1 MHRTPYWSDYLTKP
15 DEQVEQPTITKPQS
29 LVASEPVLSKN
40 VPQKPHAPTE
50 SGQSGNFQSDGRRN
64 TGRRNNSIS
73 TNNLAGRSIGNRRAQ
88 IKPRHAPTAPTPE
101 TPALTNYLHH
111 LGEQVM
117 TEHASQQRDTPAEP
131 HVTRNY
137 QNDGRRN
144 ATRRNNSISPINLA
158 ARSIG
163 NRRTR
168 SNLQHAPTAPP
179 STHETH
185 SLTYF
190 LRNLGEQVVTE
201 HASPERDTTVEPQLT
216 SSDRNEGRTNAGRG
230 KNAVLPDESASPSIG
245 DNSARAEQAMQPVT
259 RTITHPYWTVWLSW
273 LVMHIKRPNSS
284 QRLSGTEAH
293 PSETNAYSHSG
304 MTLGIWG
311 YYFAAKLTLFWMNL
325 ISFHPLEN
333 LALAGLIL
341 FFSAS
346 RFLRRIKNALIF
358 VSALSL
364 LYYDSWLPPIARV
377 IARAPSLADF
387 KLIYLLELTTRFI
400 SLPVIAI
407 LLGVSLVY
415 WIVSYRL
422 RSGALVIACLAA
434 LSLFEYQLPNWITNP
449 SSTAEQTTSA
459 DKPKPN
465 LDQIAQAF
473 FAHEAQRSVSLPAP
487 HDDAVPFDLIFIQ
500 VCSLSWD
507 DLRYAGLDQHPLW
520 QRFDILLTNFNSA
533 TSYSGPAAIRLLR
546 ATCGQPEH
554 SSMYSTTHDN
564 CYLLNSLSN
573 NGYETNFAMNHDGK
587 FDDLLGQIKSYGQ
600 VAAPPLPLNGLKI
613 TQRSF
618 NNSPVY
624 DDLTVLNRWLET
636 RQESV
641 SPRVTLYYHTG
652 SLHDGNFLLGT
663 ESLPNTLQTYR
674 KRLLTFLDEMEQF
687 MQSLE
692 KSGRRAVVVMV
703 PEHGG
708 AVRGDSRQISGL
720 REIPTPAIT
729 LVPVGIKVIGEN
741 IQREGD
747 ALLIDQPTSYL
758 AISHIVARMLENSPF
773 TKSTFA
779 PSGYVA
785 DLPSTQFI
793 AQTENAIVIEE
804 NGRFHLKI
812 GSQSWNDYTEFNIST
827 NR

>member
-1 MHRTPYWSDYLTKP
+1 MHRTPYWSDYLQKT
-15 DEQVEQPTITKPQS
+15 DEQVKQPTITKPQS
-29 LVASEPVLSKN
+29 LVASEQVLSKN
-40 VPQKPHAPTE
+40 VPQKPHSPTE

-64 TGRRNNSIS
+64 TARRNNSIS

-88 IKPRHAPTAPTPE
+88 IKLHHSPTAPTPE
-101 TPALTNYLHH
+101 TPALTHYLHH
-111 LGEQVM
+111 LGEQVV
-117 TEHASQQRDTPAEP
+117 TEHKDPERDTPEKPQA
-131 HVTRNY
+131 TRNY
-137 QNDGRRN
+137 QSEGRRN
-144 ATRRNNSISPINLA
+144 TTRRNNSISPINLA

-179 STHETH
+179 TTHETH
-185 SLTYF
+185 SLTTF
-190 LRNLGEQVVTE
+190 LHHLDEQAGVE
-201 HASPERDTTVEPQLT
+201 HKSPERDTTVEPQLT
-216 SSDRNEGRTNAGRG
+216 SSDQNEGGTNIVRG
-230 KNAVLPDESASPSIG
+230 KSAVLPDEPTSL
-245 DNSARAEQAMQPVT
+245 PVDESST
-259 RTITHPYWTVWLSW
+259 RVEHPPFSHPTKPRRMPWLSW
-273 LVMHIKRPNSS
+273 FAAHSKRPDTS
-284 QRLSGTEAH
+284 
-293 PSETNAYSHSG
+293 SHSG
-304 MTLGIWG
+304 ITLGIWG

-341 FFSAS
+341 FFSTS
-346 RFLRRIKNALIF
+346 RFLHRIKNTLIA
-358 VSALSL
+358 VSALAL
-364 LYYDSWLPPIARV
+364 LYYDSWLPPITRV

-387 KLIYLLELTTRFI
+387 KLIYILELTSRFI

-415 WIVSYRL
+415 WIVSHRL

-449 SSTAEQTTSA
+449 SNTVEQTTSTG
-459 DKPKPN
+459 KPKPN
-465 LDQIAQAF
+465 LDQVAQAF
-473 FAHEAQRSVSLPAP
+473 FAHEAQRSVSLPIP
-487 HDDAVPFDLIFIQ
+487 HDNAVPFDLIFIQ

-507 DLRYAGLDQHPLW
+507 DLYYAGLDQHPLW

-564 CYLLNSLSN
+564 CYLLNSLNN
-573 NGYETNFAMNHDGK
+573 NGYETTFAMNHDGK

-641 SPRVTLYYHTG
+641 SPRVALYYHTG

-692 KSGRRAVVVMV
+692 KSGRRVVVVMV

-741 IQREGD
+741 IQRKGD
-747 ALLIDQPTSYL
+747 TLLIDQPTSYL

-773 TKSTFA
+773 TKDTFA

-812 GSQSWNDYTEFNIST
+812 GSQSWDDYAEFNT
-827 NR
+827 ATKR